1 MQLSRKRVIAAA
13 IGLIEAEGVEAVS
26 MQRLATELGCGLISL
41 YKHVPSGNALLDGIA
56 DEVISG
62 VAWTCVP
69 GASSQDQVRALLR
82 AVRQLAT
89 AHPRC
94 AMLALSRRDIP
105 ASLMRPAETALAG
118 LQAAGFSGP
127 GAARIVRTLATYL
140 LGLLARE
147 VGIAPGLTDGES
159 DGSTRRPRP
168 AEFPQLAELYSELR
182 ASDID
187 GDFEFGVEL
196 LARALTAWSAE
207 PGQPSGR

>member
-26 MQRLATELGCGLISL
+26 MQRLATELGCNLISL
-41 YKHVPSGNALLDGIA
+41 YSHVPSGTALLDGIA
-56 DEVISG
+56 DEVMSG
-62 VAWTCVP
+62 ITWTCVP
-69 GASSQDQVRALLR
+69 GASSQDQVRTLLR
-82 AVRQLAT
+82 EVSQIAT

-127 GAARIVRTLATYL
+127 GAARIVRTFATYL

-147 VGIAPGLTDGES
+147 VEIAPALTDGDS
-159 DGSTRRPRP
+159 GGSTRRPRP
-168 AEFPQLAELYSELR
+168 AEFPQLTELYKELQ
-182 ASDID
+182 ASDVA
-187 GDFEFGVEL
+187 GDVEFGAEM
-196 LARALTAWSAE
+196 LARSLTARSAE
-207 PGQPSGR
+207 SGQPGSR